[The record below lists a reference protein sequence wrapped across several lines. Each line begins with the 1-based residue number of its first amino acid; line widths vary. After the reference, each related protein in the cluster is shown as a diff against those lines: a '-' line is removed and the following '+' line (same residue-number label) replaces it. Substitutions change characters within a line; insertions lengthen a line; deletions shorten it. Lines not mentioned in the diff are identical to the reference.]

1 MSRHHW
7 KCVIGPGN
15 SIKHESWTLNF
26 SNRLMDSVFRA
37 QQKKPAASVK
47 IAEQISE
54 EQNNVFID
62 KVSQIVCNTTN
73 IVTYLIYDASYK
85 RVHLKLQ

>member
-1 MSRHHW
+1 MSRHHL
-7 KCVIGPGN
+7 KCVIVGPGN
-15 SIKHESWTLNF
+15 SIKHKPWTLNF
-26 SNRLMDSVFRA
+26 SNRLMDFVFRA

-62 KVSQIVCNTTN
+62 KVSQIV
-73 IVTYLIYDASYK
+73 TYLIYDASDK
-85 RVHLKLQ
+85 RVHLKLLW